1 MKSFWF
7 SWYHE
12 QSFGAFELHS
22 PWWVS
27 GSTETA
33 NTVCAAVRAED
44 EEHAKRL
51 VIESFDTAPT
61 EVEWR
66 FVEERPA
73 DWSPFTDR
81 FPRARWMKWE
91 AVPA

>member
-1 MKSFWF
+1 MKSFWI

-27 GSTETA
+27 GSTDTA

-44 EEHAKRL
+44 EEHAKCDSRS
-51 VIESFDTAPT
+51 VVTCS
-61 EVEWR
+61 
-66 FVEERPA
+66 
-73 DWSPFTDR
+73 WSTTLGR
-81 FPRARWMKWE
+81 RARGIARGRSRGVARGW
-91 AVPA
+91 

>member
-1 MKSFWF
+1 MKSFWI

-27 GSTETA
+27 GSTDTA

-44 EEHAKRL
+44 EEHAKRI
-51 VIESFDTAPT
+51 V
-61 EVEWR
+61 VEA
-66 FVEERPA
+66 FVTPPGGGCPVCR
-73 DWSPFTDR
+73 
-81 FPRARWMKWE
+81 
-91 AVPA
+91 